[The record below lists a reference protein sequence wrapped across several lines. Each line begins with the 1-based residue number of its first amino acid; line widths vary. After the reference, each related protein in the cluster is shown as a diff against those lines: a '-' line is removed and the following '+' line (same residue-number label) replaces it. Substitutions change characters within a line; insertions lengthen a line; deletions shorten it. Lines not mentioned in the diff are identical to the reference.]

1 MYDTCASTFLPTYIH
16 VSSIIYHPSY
26 IIHHVS
32 PIVSGQYKLALTY
45 FQKDLDISL
54 INQGRL
60 DEKGRGYEIEATNS
74 DESFLSHLS
83 YAWMIGETHPDIAD
97 IYDTI
102 GTL

>member
-1 MYDTCASTFLPTYIH
+1 MYH
-16 VSSIIYHPSY
+16 QSY
-26 IIHHVS
+26 IIHHIS

-60 DEKGRGYEIEATNS
+60 DEKGRGYEIEATSS
-74 DESFLSHLS
+74 DESFLSHLSLFLS

-102 GTL
+102 GTLWC